1 MDTNRLLLI
10 VLVMT
15 LVTFFTRAVP
25 FMFFSRK
32 DPPQLFS
39 YLQTYIPPVV
49 MLILVFSSYKNYTFS
64 VFSDGG
70 PAVIAGLATALVH
83 VWKRNVLLSIAG
95 GTVLYMMLI
104 RLYAV

>member
-1 MDTNRLLLI
+1 VDTNRLLLI

-15 LVTFFTRAVP
+15 LVTFFIRAVP

-49 MLILVFSSYKNYTFS
+49 MLILVFSSLKTIPFLS
-64 VFSDGG
+64 FPTVG
-70 PAVIAGLATALVH
+70 PP
-83 VWKRNVLLSIAG
+83 
-95 GTVLYMMLI
+95 
-104 RLYAV
+104 

>member
-10 VLVMT
+10 VLVMA
-15 LVTFFTRAVP
+15 LVTFFTRAIP
-25 FMFFSRK
+25 FIFFSRK

-39 YLQTYIPPVV
+39 YLQIYIPPVV
-49 MLILVFSSYKNYTFS
+49 MLILVFSSFKDYTFT
-64 VFSDGG
+64 VFPDGG

-83 VWKRNVLLSIAG
+83 FWKHNVLLSIIG

-104 RLYAV
+104 RFYTL